1 MNKKVMM
8 FVSALGV
15 VSSAQAAFAQSVDQN
30 ERGVYVA
37 LQGGV
42 AKVNDVDVDYFDQ
55 AGTFGGTGG
64 QDIAEFKADLKN
76 AFNVKGAVGYDFGLI
91 RADVEVAYSRNKV
104 KGLTVEGINGTP
116 VTLTAADRTDVCD
129 YLEVDTCGGSGNTFQ
144 VDGGKLRQLSA
155 LGNIWVDVPTGSVVT
170 PYIGG
175 GLGVAGFE
183 LNGEGKARFAWQ
195 LGAGVAFNVSPSAA
209 ITLDYRHRQAKGATI
224 TDDDFEDA
232 GVRVG
237 KIHTN
242 AFTAGARFRF

>member
-175 GLGVAGFE
+175 LARASHSTFRLLPRSPWTIATARQRVRPSRTMTSRMLVFASARFIRTHSP
-183 LNGEGKARFAWQ
+183 LVRASVFDGKAGQ
-195 LGAGVAFNVSPSAA
+195 LERSVSKRMSS
-209 ITLDYRHRQAKGATI
+209 G
-224 TDDDFEDA
+224 
-232 GVRVG
+232 
-237 KIHTN
+237 
-242 AFTAGARFRF
+242 